1 MELIFLKWH
10 KATCSTSRMGYWTLN
25 KAHHVSLIKKKKKTH
40 NLPIFETKGQLQ
52 AGGHAKTIKR
62 KLGVLDKD
70 TQTSK
75 L

>member
-1 MELIFLKWH
+1 MCLL
-10 KATCSTSRMGYWTLN
+10 L
-25 KAHHVSLIKKKKKTH
+25 KKKKKTH